1 MNIVW
6 MADDTPSALL
16 RGSSLDEKVKSAHT
30 VSMHGTLSLV
40 ATPIGNME
48 DLTFRALQTLKD
60 VDAIA
65 CEDTRVTVKIL
76 ERYKLPHKPL
86 ISLHH
91 HSEPGK
97 IQEVLDAIL
106 GGQNIAY
113 VTDAGTPGVN
123 DPGGHLVEAA
133 FAAGITVTPIPGP
146 SALTAAISCCG
157 FAMERFTY
165 EGFLPHKKGR
175 STRIRELASRDEATV
190 LLESTHRIGKL
201 LDELADALDTGRHI
215 YVGRELTKKF
225 ETHLR
230 GTVDEVRALLSESSS
245 KGEFVVIIGPN

>member
-1 MNIVW
+1 M
-6 MADDTPSALL
+6 P
-16 RGSSLDEKVKSAHT
+16 GSLFI
-30 VSMHGTLSLV
+30 V

-48 DLTFRALQTLKD
+48 DLTFRGLKALKE

-91 HSEPGK
+91 HSGEGK
-97 IQEVLDAIL
+97 VKEVLDAIL

-113 VTDAGTPGVN
+113 VTDAGTPGMN
-123 DPGGHLVEAA
+123 DPGGKLVEAA
-133 FAAGITVTPIPGP
+133 YKAGIRVTPIPGA

-157 FAMERFTY
+157 FPMEKFSY
-165 EGFLPHKKGR
+165 IGFLPHKKGR
-175 STRIRELASRDEATV
+175 STVVKEIATREEATV
-190 LLESTHRIGKL
+190 FLESTHRITKA
-201 LDELADALDTGRHI
+201 LDELVKALEPSRQI
-215 YVGRELTKKF
+215 YLGRELTKKF

-230 GTVDEVRALLSESSS
+230 GTAEEVRVELKSGSA
-245 KGEFVVIIGPN
+245 KGEFVVIVGPK